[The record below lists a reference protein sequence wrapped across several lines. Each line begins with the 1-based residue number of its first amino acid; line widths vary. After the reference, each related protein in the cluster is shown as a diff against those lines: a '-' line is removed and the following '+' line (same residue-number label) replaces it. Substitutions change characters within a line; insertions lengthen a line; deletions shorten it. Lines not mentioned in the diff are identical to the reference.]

1 MPILFTCD
9 WDRYSST
16 PGYNHLRKPMP
27 RPVFH
32 SKRSLVSDVALRQTA
47 TSFRL
52 RACVDVKD
60 LRMPSGRQI
69 THEVQF
75 GKNRGV

>member
-9 WDRYSST
+9 WNRYSSI
-16 PGYNHLRKPMP
+16 PGYNHL

-32 SKRSLVSDVALRQTA
+32 SKRSLVSDDALRQTA

>member
-1 MPILFTCD
+1 
-9 WDRYSST
+9 
-16 PGYNHLRKPMP
+16 MP

-32 SKRSLVSDVALRQTA
+32 SKRSLVSDDALRQTA

-69 THEVQF
+69 AHEVQF